1 MSGLRWV
8 TASRAIAQLFT
19 WASTFVVIRLLS
31 PTEFGLASLAG
42 LFASF
47 LLMLNEL
54 GFSVALVQR
63 QTRDPETLTHAFGA
77 LLAIG
82 LLMMLGLMAVAP
94 VLGALVKEP
103 RVVPLLRFISLQ
115 FVAMAFGV
123 IPQARLSMD
132 MRFKEISITSV
143 SASLAG
149 AAMTL
154 ISALKGAGAWSLII
168 GIVGMSFV
176 RSIMLNVYSPWIVIP
191 KLKLAKIRDFA
202 GFSGL
207 VVLERT
213 LWYWYMQIDSL
224 VVARVLGAGEL
235 GIYSVARQLTNIPLE
250 RAMVIVNSVT
260 LPAYSLVKHDLE
272 QVGRGYLKVLRVGA
286 GYAFPVFWGLA
297 AVSEPTVRL
306 LIGAKWIAA
315 VPVIQI
321 LCISM
326 PLRMLNSF
334 TSAAAQA
341 VARQDVNIKSLL
353 IAIVVIP
360 AGVAIGSRWGMRG
373 VAAAW
378 AVGFPVVYFFN
389 AMFLREALT
398 LQLRRMIDTV
408 RPAGIAA
415 GIMLLVL
422 ELMSRAFLD
431 SLAPAAHLAIA
442 VPTGALLFA
451 TALWFVSKSC
461 ARELL
466 DFARAVI
473 SRDAPAGLKA

>member
-8 TASRAIAQLFT
+8 TATRAIAQVLT
-19 WASTFVVIRLLS
+19 WASTFVVIRVLS

-47 LLMLNEL
+47 LSMLNEL

-63 QTRDPETLTHAFGA
+63 QTRDPETLRHVFGA
-77 LLAIG
+77 LLAFG
-82 LLMMLGLMAVAP
+82 VLLMLGLIGAAP
-94 VLGALVKEP
+94 ILGALVKEP
-103 RVVPLLRFISLQ
+103 RVVPLVRFISLQ
-115 FVAMAFGV
+115 FIAMSFGV

-132 MRFKEISITSV
+132 MRFKEIGITSV
-143 SASLAG
+143 ASSLAG

-154 ISALKGAGAWSLII
+154 VSALYGAGAWSLII

-176 RSIMLNVYSPWIVIP
+176 RSIMLNVYSPWVVIP

-250 RAMVIVNSVT
+250 RAMLIVNSVT

-272 QVGRGYLKVLRVGA
+272 QVGRGYLKVLRLGA

-306 LIGAKWIAA
+306 LLGPKWVAA
-315 VPVIQI
+315 APVIQI

-334 TSAAAQA
+334 TSAAATS

-353 IAIVVIP
+353 IAIVIIP
-360 AGVAIGSRWGMRG
+360 ASVVIGSRWGMRG

-389 AMFLREALT
+389 VFFLRQALA
-398 LQLRRMIDTV
+398 LRLGRMIDAV

-415 GIMLLVL
+415 GVMLLSL
-422 ELMSRAFLD
+422 GLMTRGFLD
-431 SLAPAAHLAIA
+431 SLPPALHLAIA
-442 VPTGALLFA
+442 VPAGALIFA
-451 TALWFVSKSC
+451 LALWLVSKSC
-461 ARELL
+461 AREML
-466 DFARAVI
+466 DFARAAV
-473 SRDAPAGLKA
+473 SRNSPGGLKA

>member
-8 TASRAIAQLFT
+8 TATRAIAQLLT

-31 PTEFGLASLAG
+31 PTEFGLAALAG

-47 LLMLNEL
+47 LSVLNEL

-63 QTRDPETLTHAFGA
+63 QTRDPETLKHVFGA
-77 LLAIG
+77 LLAAG
-82 LLMMLGLMAVAP
+82 ALLMLGLIAVAP
-94 VLGALVKEP
+94 LLGALVREP
-103 RVVPLLRFISLQ
+103 RVVPLMRLISAQFI
-115 FVAMAFGV
+115 AMALGV

-132 MRFKEISITSV
+132 MRFKEIGIASV
-143 SASLAG
+143 GSSLAG
-149 AAMTL
+149 AAITL
-154 ISALKGAGAWSLII
+154 ISALEGAGAWSLIN

-176 RSIMLNVYSPWIVIP
+176 RAIMLNAYSPWIVVP

-250 RAMVIVNSVT
+250 RAMLIVNSVT

-306 LIGAKWIAA
+306 LMGAKWIAA
-315 VPVIQI
+315 APVIQI

-334 TSAAAQA
+334 TSAAATS

-360 AGVAIGSRWGMRG
+360 TGVVIGSHWGMRG

-378 AVGFPVVYFFN
+378 ALGFPVVYLFN
-389 AMFLREALT
+389 AMFLKRALA
-398 LQLRRMIDTV
+398 LQLRGMIGTV
-408 RPAGIAA
+408 RPACIAA
-415 GIMLLVL
+415 GVMLLIL
-422 ELMSRAFLD
+422 ELISRAFLD
-431 SLAPAAHLAIA
+431 SLSPAMHLAIA
-442 VPTGALLFA
+442 VPAGALLFA
-451 TALWFVSKSC
+451 TALWLVSRTC

-466 DFARAVI
+466 DFARAVF
-473 SRDAPAGLKA
+473 SRNAPEGLKA